1 LPHSPN
7 GVRQISNAEVS
18 SKGASSWSGVI
29 EDDRFT
35 KLLKTDAFLETQPF
49 GNVPAAFGLEKK
61 APHACGASW
70 EAHSARA
77 ISRTGGGA
85 AKTLPSGKPYAVVA
99 NPPSTGITAPQ
110 TKLLA
115 RDARYNA
122 IPAISSG
129 APMRFIGA
137 SSTTWRAP
145 CSSIASVIFD
155 GK

>member
-1 LPHSPN
+1 MQQ
-7 GVRQISNAEVS
+7 RQTPSRRRLCCGKPVA
-18 SKGASSWSGVI
+18 G
-29 EDDRFT
+29 
-35 KLLKTDAFLETQPF
+35 LLKKIDASPHK
-49 GNVPAAFGLEKK
+49 KK
-61 APHACGASW
+61 APHACDANWQVHGA
-70 EAHSARA
+70 RR

-85 AKTLPSGKPYAVVA
+85 TKTLPSGKPYAVVA

-110 TKLLA
+110 TKPLA

-137 SSTTWRAP
+137 SSTTWREP